1 MLMGNRTR
9 STDGG
14 SIVFGAIGRVSNFV
28 QTSSVDRR
36 MGNRGWASVT
46 IGAIARQNDTPCFW
60 PQPRMALRLGF
71 FRKLGVV
78 PVRKIRSVCWN
89 DRLVICVLVIG
100 ARQSTVKW
108 KLTPAS
114 GGPS

>member
-1 MLMGNRTR
+1 MLMRNRTR

-71 FRKLGVV
+71 FRKLGPEDPFGVLE
-78 PVRKIRSVCWN
+78 RSPRYLRFGNW
-89 DRLVICVLVIG
+89 R
-100 ARQSTVKW
+100 
-108 KLTPAS
+108 
-114 GGPS
+114 